1 MATETRAR
9 ILSSAENLFLDNGFN
24 GTSLRAITADAGVNL
39 AAVNYHF
46 GSKEHLLEEVIRLRI
61 APVNA
66 ERIRHLDALEKEHGL
81 YGISLEQYLDAFIR
95 PAMET
100 LHGAGR
106 HRTVRLIG
114 MLFDAPLPAS
124 FFQETFADVLERFGR
139 MASILPG
146 LSREEFAWRFHF
158 MIGSMFH
165 SAAHRL
171 IERDPRLEERDN
183 DSLTD
188 MLVAWAAAGFRAPA
202 TLRNDSAT
210 LSQETTS

>member
-1 MATETRAR
+1 MATETRGR
-9 ILSSAENLFLDNGFN
+9 ILSSAEKLFVDNGFD
-24 GTSLRAITADAGVNL
+24 GTSLRAITADADVNL

-46 GSKEHLLEEVIRLRI
+46 GSKEQLLEEVVRRRI

-66 ERIRHLDALEKEHGL
+66 ERIQRLDGLEREHGL

-100 LHGAGR
+100 LHGTDR
-106 HRTVRLIG
+106 HHTVRLLG
-114 MLFDAPLPAS
+114 MLFDAPLPTS
-124 FFQETFADVLERFGR
+124 FFQETFADVLARFGR

-146 LSREEFAWRFHF
+146 LPREEFAWRFHF

-165 SAAHRL
+165 SAAHR
-171 IERDPRLEERDN
+171 ITERDPRLVEQDN

-188 MLVAWAAAGFRAPA
+188 MLVAWAAAGFRASA
-202 TLRNDSAT
+202 TLRNDSVT
-210 LSQETTS
+210 LSQETPS